1 MGRHNIVGNGNIV
14 AKGDVNIFSPEW
26 VEKNPWMDEANKEE
40 QRKAEIPPPNM
51 MCMFINYSNGIP
63 VKKLREEWDRMEN
76 WQKDQDSRLAIFHE
90 MMSEKGIRAGRN
102 GVGEPHRGWGASK
115 RKY

>member
-1 MGRHNIVGNGNIV
+1 MGRHSIVGNGNIV
-14 AKGDVNIFSPEW
+14 AKGDVDIFSPEW

-40 QRKAEIPPPNM
+40 QKRAETPPPNM

-63 VKKLREEWDRMEN
+63 VKKLRDEWDRMEN
-76 WQKDQDSRLAIFHE
+76 WREEQESRLAIFNE
-90 MMSEKGIRAGRN
+90 MLGEKAIRAGRN